1 MSTAAQSLA
10 RFAAELRF
18 EDLPPA
24 VVQRAKHCII
34 DTIGV
39 CSFGAG
45 MPWSRMVATYAAR
58 YGSGG
63 PCSVLG
69 FPDVRMHAPYAALV
83 NGVFAHAFE
92 QDSLRD
98 PGVGAHPGAAIVPA
112 LLSICEERRIEGKQA
127 ITAFVAA
134 VETMFRIG
142 LASHHTP
149 EEIGFHGPGLTGPYA
164 AAVAVGRVLVFDS
177 QRMAHALGIAGSLS
191 SGLLAFTKSSQGAMV
206 KRLHL
211 GRAAESGLLAASLA
225 EEGYEGPE
233 SVLDGK
239 FGYLQA
245 YCKADKVE
253 PELLTKGLGETWET
267 LRICLKRYACHITSH
282 TPVQALRTL
291 MAEHRFSAEDAAS
304 VTVEGGAKLISHHNI
319 PEPADVMQ
327 AQYSLPFC
335 IALALHRDPDDP
347 NSFTQDALE
356 DRRIA
361 QAACEIRLRPLQV
374 PAKTGRTTRV
384 IVELKDGRTLE
395 RTEHTF
401 KGMPADPLAPAELER
416 KFIRLTAAMGEARSA
431 QLFERLAGLETMR
444 IFSITH

>member
-1 MSTAAQSLA
+1 M
-10 RFAAELRF
+10 
-18 EDLPPA
+18 
-24 VVQRAKHCII
+24 
-34 DTIGV
+34 
-39 CSFGAG
+39 
-45 MPWSRMVATYAAR
+45 
-58 YGSGG
+58 
-63 PCSVLG
+63 
-69 FPDVRMHAPYAALV
+69 RMHAPYAALA

-112 LLSICEERRIEGKQA
+112 LLAMCEERGIDGKHA
-127 ITAFVAA
+127 ITAFVAG
-134 VETMFRIG
+134 VEVMFRIG

-164 AAVAVGRVLVFDS
+164 AAVAVGRGLGFDA
-177 QRMAHALGIAGSLS
+177 QRMGHALGIAGSLS
-191 SGLLAFTKSSQGAMV
+191 SGLLAFTKSQQGAMV

-211 GRAAESGLLAASLA
+211 GRAAESGVLAARLA

-253 PELLTKGLGETWET
+253 PELLTKGLGESWET
-267 LRICLKRYACHITSH
+267 LRICMKRYACHITSH

-291 MAEHRFSAEDAAS
+291 MAEHRFTAEDTVS
-304 VTVEGGAKLISHHNI
+304 VTVEGGEKLISHHNI

-347 NSFTQDALE
+347 KSFTQGALE
-356 DRRIA
+356 DARIA
-361 QAACEIRLRPLQV
+361 QSARGIRLRPLQT
-374 PAKTGRTTRV
+374 PARTGRSTRV
-384 IVELKDGRTLE
+384 IVELRDGRTVE
-395 RTEHTF
+395 RAEHAF
-401 KGMPADPLAPAELER
+401 KGMPADPLTAAELRR
-416 KFIRLTAAMGEARSA
+416 KFMRLTSGMGEAHSA
-431 QLFERLAGLETMR
+431 QLFERLAGLDTLPA
-444 IFSITH
+444 FSISR